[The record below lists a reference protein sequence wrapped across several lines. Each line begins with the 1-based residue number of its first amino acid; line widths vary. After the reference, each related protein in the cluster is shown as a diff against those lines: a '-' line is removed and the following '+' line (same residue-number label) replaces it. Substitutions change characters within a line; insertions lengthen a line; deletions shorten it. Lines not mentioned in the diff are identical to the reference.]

1 MPLDQSGL
9 KQLLNDEVV
18 HRLFS
23 PEEINLT
30 ASKSNN
36 PYEWIKISNPLAKN
50 KII

>member
-9 KQLLNDEVV
+9 KQLLNDEIV

-23 PEEINLT
+23 QEEINLT

-36 PYEWIKISNPLAKN
+36 PYEWSKISDPTSK
-50 KII
+50 KRII